1 MGTQDGM
8 IYPNAPR
15 GSHKQSM
22 TSMAELVDKHLREH
36 GMDIAVVDDS
46 DFYGTLSSAFR
57 ANEIYMKDVKSMV
70 ANVLKKKG
78 TYKIRRLNI
87 IDHGNTRSFQIG
99 GDWISLETLKDFKS
113 ELSKLKG
120 QFVASGFVHLQ
131 HCDIGMNRELLAALA
146 KLWNVSVYAG
156 EGDYRAYLRVQSGK
170 YVRADPNG
178 KVYYDG
184 RPNQDTYQ
192 AYIGM
197 WEEGAPAMAGS
208 REELSMKSSSVA
220 MEAYPAPNEDYLI
233 DVLKKGYAPNDKA
246 GPAGRMK
253 ELLKDFRLGVQPQS
267 PLARMLHTRLQQR
280 RKGDQLS
287 IYFHDR
293 LAAADRE
300 MLLGILKSKL

>member
-1 MGTQDGM
+1 
-8 IYPNAPR
+8 
-15 GSHKQSM
+15 M
-22 TSMAELVDKHLREH
+22 TSMGELVDRHLREH
-36 GMDIAVVDDS
+36 GMDIAVVDNS

-57 ANEIYMKDVKSMV
+57 ANEIYMKDVTSMV
-70 ANVLKKKG
+70 ANVLKKQG

-131 HCDIGMNRELLAALA
+131 HCDIGINRELRRGVGQAL
-146 KLWNVSVYAG
+146 
-156 EGDYRAYLRVQSGK
+156 ERVGLCRRGGLSCLPQGPSGK

-197 WEEGAPAMAGS
+197 WEEGARPWPARA
-208 REELSMKSSSVA
+208 KSC
-220 MEAYPAPNEDYLI
+220 
-233 DVLKKGYAPNDKA
+233 
-246 GPAGRMK
+246 R
-253 ELLKDFRLGVQPQS
+253 
-267 PLARMLHTRLQQR
+267 
-280 RKGDQLS
+280 
-287 IYFHDR
+287 
-293 LAAADRE
+293 
-300 MLLGILKSKL
+300 